1 MRKIEQE
8 MIGAVSQLLGKPN
21 QYKRVGSNTEV
32 STNNN
37 GAVSIDLHGNQIA
50 SVTWSAS
57 GQCFLFSIYANGYL
71 WHSRT
76 TFSRVNALACHLIGG
91 AVLYSKRGEKMLARK
106 RTNKQRATGYGIK
119 SITTHGASTNGKR
132 SKPTNRPQLGV
143 FFYAY

>member
-8 MIGAVSQLLGKPN
+8 MIGAVRQLLGKPN
-21 QYKRVGSNTEV
+21 QYRRVGSNTEV

-76 TFSRVNALACHLIGG
+76 TFSRVNALACHLIGES
-91 AVLYSKRGEKMLARK
+91 VLYSNRGKKMLART
-106 RTNKQRATGYGIK
+106 RTKKPK
-119 SITTHGASTNGKR
+119 SDRVWDQIDHYSWSINQWQAI
-132 SKPTNRPQLGV
+132 
-143 FFYAY
+143 